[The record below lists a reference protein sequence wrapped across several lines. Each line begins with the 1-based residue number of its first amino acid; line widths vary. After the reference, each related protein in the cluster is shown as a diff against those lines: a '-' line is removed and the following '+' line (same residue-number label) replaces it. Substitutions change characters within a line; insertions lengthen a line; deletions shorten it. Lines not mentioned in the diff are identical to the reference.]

1 VRGDG
6 RAPATSS
13 LEEVSVPS
21 TRRIRTASALVAV
34 ALSAAVAV
42 LAPSPSSAQEDPE
55 EQREAV
61 RDRQSE
67 VAAETDVLEA
77 RNSEVVAAI
86 EELQGNVERQQD
98 ALTEAVRA
106 SDAADED
113 VAEADA
119 AVEQA
124 EADITALEQA
134 ADDVVTEAFMN
145 GPSVEGLDALA
156 ADTLSDAAVQQALL
170 DMQADNDADLLDR
183 LAAAREDLGVVQ
195 DEREVAAADA
205 AAAEEEADNALSG
218 LETALAE
225 QEAFATEIED
235 AIDRNLIEAENLRQM
250 DADLS
255 REIERRAAERA
266 AQLEALRQAEAA
278 RLEAAAGTAAAV
290 SAPAGGGGS
299 TISSSGSTSTVSCP
313 NGGSITV
320 ASSIGEQVR
329 NLMSLAG
336 SQGVDIC
343 GWGWRDPEQQIQL
356 RREHCGTSNYAIYEM
371 PSSQCSPP
379 TARPGRSMHEQGLAI
394 DFNCNG
400 GGSVR
405 RGNTCWNFLAA
416 HANAHGLYN
425 LPSEP
430 WHWSTNGN

>member
-1 VRGDG
+1 M
-6 RAPATSS
+6 
-13 LEEVSVPS
+13 PS

-34 ALSAAVAV
+34 AVTAAVSV
-42 LAPSPSSAQEDPE
+42 LAPAPSSAQEDPE
-55 EQREAV
+55 EQRDTV

-77 RNSEVVAAI
+77 RNSEVTAAI
-86 EELQGNVERQQD
+86 QQLQDNVQRQQD
-98 ALTEAVRA
+98 ELTEAVRA

-113 VAEADA
+113 VAEAET

-183 LAAAREDLGVVQ
+183 LAAAREDLRVVQ
-195 DEREVAAADA
+195 DERELAAAEA
-205 AAAEEEADNALSG
+205 AAAEEDANAALG
-218 LETALAE
+218 ELEGALAE
-225 QEAFATEIED
+225 QEEYAAEIED
-235 AIDRNLIEAENLRQM
+235 AIDRNLIEADNLRQM

-266 AQLEALRQAEAA
+266 AQLEALRAAEAA
-278 RLEAAAGTAAAV
+278 RLRAAAGTPAAV

-299 TISSSGSTSTVSCP
+299 TIEFAGDLSRVSCP
-313 NGGSITV
+313 NGGSIEV

-343 GWGWRDPEQQIQL
+343 GWGFRDPAEQIAL
-356 RREHCGTSNYAIYEM
+356 REAHCGTSYYAIYEM

-405 RGNTCWNFLAA
+405 RGNTCWNFLVA
-416 HANAHGLYN
+416 HANANGLYN
-425 LPSEP
+425 LPVEP

>member
-1 VRGDG
+1 M
-6 RAPATSS
+6 
-13 LEEVSVPS
+13 PS

-34 ALSAAVAV
+34 AVTAAVSV
-42 LAPSPSSAQEDPE
+42 LAPAPSSAQEDPE
-55 EQREAV
+55 EQRDAV

-77 RNSEVVAAI
+77 RNSEVTAAI
-86 EELQGNVERQQD
+86 QQLQDNVQRQQD
-98 ALTEAVRA
+98 ELTEAVRA

-113 VAEADA
+113 VVEAET

-183 LAAAREDLGVVQ
+183 LAAAREDLRVVQ
-195 DEREVAAADA
+195 DERELAAAEA
-205 AAAEEEADNALSG
+205 AAAEEDANA
-218 LETALAE
+218 ALGE
-225 QEAFATEIED
+225 
-235 AIDRNLIEAENLRQM
+235 
-250 DADLS
+250 
-255 REIERRAAERA
+255 
-266 AQLEALRQAEAA
+266 LEALRAAEAA
-278 RLEAAAGTAAAV
+278 RLRAAAGTPAAV

-299 TISSSGSTSTVSCP
+299 TIEFAGDLSRVSCP
-313 NGGSITV
+313 NGGSIEV

-343 GWGWRDPEQQIQL
+343 GWGFRDPAEQIAL
-356 RREHCGTSNYAIYEM
+356 REAHCGTSYYAIYEM

-405 RGNTCWNFLAA
+405 RGNTCWNFLVA
-416 HANAHGLYN
+416 HANANGLYN
-425 LPSEP
+425 LPVEP